1 MSGLSVVF
9 NVEPGDYPS
18 WSPIPYYG
26 VKVLISDPNDY
37 PETTVLYRFITL
49 GESVAIKVD
58 PMVFQSE
65 SNIRRVVP
73 DKRACWFHDEVILG
87 HTDRYSFETCH
98 TECKMKTYLDT
109 CGCIPFKYP
118 REKSTRICEFEDL
131 NCLNNVT
138 VYKSREN
145 MDCKPMCYME
155 CQDKKYSITSDLLPF
170 LPEDYPNNVSRGRNA
185 SELAALQ
192 VYFSKSNCNCYKM
205 SLLIDVNYFIATYG
219 GVFSLSFGGSVVTIS
234 EVIYLFVSIIIVCSA
249 RKLYPV
255 AESEIENKW

>member
-1 MSGLSVVF
+1 MVGDFEMFIGPHTKWGLSDKLYNPDTTTNF
-9 NVEPGDYPS
+9 SN
-18 WSPIPYYG
+18 IF
-26 VKVLISDPNDY
+26 KVLISDPNDY

-118 REKSTRICEFEDL
+118 RG
-131 NCLNNVT
+131 
-138 VYKSREN
+138 
-145 MDCKPMCYME
+145 
-155 CQDKKYSITSDLLPF
+155 KYF
-170 LPEDYPNNVSRGRNA
+170 
-185 SELAALQ
+185 
-192 VYFSKSNCNCYKM
+192 F
-205 SLLIDVNYFIATYG
+205 
-219 GVFSLSFGGSVVTIS
+219 
-234 EVIYLFVSIIIVCSA
+234 
-249 RKLYPV
+249 
-255 AESEIENKW
+255 